1 MSSANGGED
10 DNSRRSFLLSSG
22 GFLTSVWIAAHW
34 PAIAAA
40 AHHAEQ
46 TRAVADPTGFQFFS
60 AADAADVE
68 AIAGQI
74 VPSGATPGA
83 RDTHAVYF
91 IDRGLATFFSAWSQ
105 EFRAGLSEFQA
116 KFLASKPAVA
126 SFAGAAPDEQIA
138 YLKTVERTAF
148 FDSVRTLT
156 LLGMFAS
163 PKYGGNYGGAGW
175 AMMGFKDQHAFAP
188 PFGNYDREYT
198 GFVPYGSP
206 T

>member
-1 MSSANGGED
+1 L
-10 DNSRRSFLLSSG
+10 FLLSSG

-91 IDRGLATFFSAWSQ
+91 IDRGLATFFRPGLKNFARDSQ
-105 EFRAGLSEFQA
+105 SFKRN
-116 KFLASKPAVA
+116 FLPRSRQLRPSPGPRRMNRSHISKPSSARR
-126 SFAGAAPDEQIA
+126 F
-138 YLKTVERTAF
+138 LTAF
-148 FDSVRTLT
+148 E
-156 LLGMFAS
+156 
-163 PKYGGNYGGAGW
+163 
-175 AMMGFKDQHAFAP
+175 H
-188 PFGNYDREYT
+188 
-198 GFVPYGSP
+198 
-206 T
+206 